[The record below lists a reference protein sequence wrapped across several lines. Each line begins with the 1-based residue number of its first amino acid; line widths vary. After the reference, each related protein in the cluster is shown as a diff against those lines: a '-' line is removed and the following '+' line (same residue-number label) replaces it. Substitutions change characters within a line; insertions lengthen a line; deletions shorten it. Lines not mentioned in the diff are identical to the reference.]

1 MHELGGC
8 EEQQVPFARRGGLRQ
23 CVACGRGPGGLHGA
37 HVSRLR
43 QGGRHA
49 RRGSGGCVIACW
61 RGCQSACTQGPRHLK
76 ARAHLPRARP
86 RRGVQRVA
94 IGRDA
99 AIQRL
104 GQPLQPRQCRVGA
117 GQHSVAM
124 GQAQARQRIVH
135 RVPKPL
141 AERCAEFWRV
151 EQRFQHC
158 RDVAVGAF
166 KAAGQGLQQRGRRV
180 VSHQKKRDLARDEAR
195 GGRRAGQAVQRLVYL
210 GQAFGA
216 QRLAEQRL
224 GLPVMPLGVELEQAV
239 AHVVAAQRGLHARW
253 LVTWRPLRH
262 AHAGQHAGQLLHVLL
277 AVAAVHAQRVQLH
290 QLARVV
296 LVDAACG
303 VLRVVQVAQHGRVAR
318 GGAQQVAKAA
328 QCMGA
333 NRAFLVVTHQGAQV
347 ALAGKHVEVV
357 HPEPGHLLAQ
367 LGGRIERAQHKPG
380 GRLLLQGAHV
390 LLPCLE
396 CGLAL
401 VFCRQGLSGAVAC
414 FHVGRQ
420 RLDGGARD
428 GHGVDLRLGLAR

>member
-1 MHELGGC
+1 M
-8 EEQQVPFARRGGLRQ
+8 
-23 CVACGRGPGGLHGA
+23 
-37 HVSRLR
+37 
-43 QGGRHA
+43 
-49 RRGSGGCVIACW
+49 
-61 RGCQSACTQGPRHLK
+61 
-76 ARAHLPRARP
+76 
-86 RRGVQRVA
+86 
-94 IGRDA
+94 
-99 AIQRL
+99 
-104 GQPLQPRQCRVGA
+104 QPRQCRVGA

-151 EQRFQHC
+151 EQRFQHRC
-158 RDVAVGAF
+158 DVAVGAL
-166 KAAGQGLQQRGRRV
+166 KAADQGLQQREGRV

-195 GGRRAGQAVQRLVYL
+195 GGRRAGQAVQRFVHF

-216 QRLAEQRL
+216 QRLAEERL
-224 GLPVMPLGVELEQAV
+224 GLPVVPLGVELEQAV
-239 AHVVAAQRGLHARW
+239 AHVVASQRGLHAW
-253 LVTWRPLRH
+253 GLAAWRPLRH

-303 VLRVVQVAQHGRVAR
+303 VLCVVQVAQHGRVAH

-328 QCMGA
+328 QCVGA
-333 NRAFLVVTHQGAQV
+333 YCAFLVVTHQGAQV

-380 GRLLLQGAHV
+380 GSLLLQGAHV
-390 LLPCLE
+390 LLPGFE
-396 CGLAL
+396 RGLAL
-401 VFCRQGLSGAVAC
+401 VLGRQGLGGAVAG
-414 FHVGRQ
+414 FHVGCQ

-428 GHGVDLRLGLAR
+428 GHGVDLRLDLARQRCVGSGAQLACQVGADA